1 MEKTMNK
8 VFKTN
13 ISFSVTCNYRVI
25 IICCCPLTNLCSFVP
40 FVYNYK
46 TLEYCRVIIIC
57 CCPLTYLCSFVPF
70 VYNYKTL
77 EYYRLFYVE
86 HQTLEC
92 CRLFYVENQSLLT
105 HR

>member
-13 ISFSVTCNYRVI
+13 ISFSVTCNY
-25 IICCCPLTNLCSFVP
+25 
-40 FVYNYK
+40 
-46 TLEYCRVIIIC
+46 RVIIIC

-86 HQTLEC
+86 HQTLEY